1 MAEEPVSNLEINPTE
16 DQKTDFGLIRPRSI
30 YNEMSESYLDYAMSV
45 IVARALPDVRD
56 GLKPVQRRVLYTMR
70 ELGLTPGAKHQKSA
84 KIIGLVMGSYHP
96 HGDMAIYDSMARMAQ
111 WWSLKL
117 PLVNGQGNFGSMDGD
132 PPAAMRYTEAR
143 MSPAA
148 EYLLM
153 DIDKETVDW
162 RENYDGTR
170 QEPVVLPARLP
181 NLLING
187 SQGIAVGMASN
198 IPPHNINEVIEA
210 LLLLM
215 DEPEAELDK
224 VIDVIKGPDFPTG
237 GIIYDQVKIK
247 EALSTGRGGIIIRG
261 QAEIEEEKNRS
272 RIIITEL
279 PYQTNKATFITHI
292 AELVKSKKIEGISDI
307 RDETDRQAGVRVV
320 IDLKA
325 GATASKILNQLYSL
339 TELQSVVHYNL
350 VALTE
355 GIQPR
360 LMNIVEVLN
369 EFIAYRIIVVTRRTE
384 YELKVAK
391 AKAHIL
397 EGLKIALDHL
407 DAIIKL
413 IRQSK
418 DRDDAKKALQDTY
431 KLSELQANAILDMRL
446 SQLANL
452 ERQKVYDDYEAIT
465 KVIADLED
473 ILAKPE
479 RITKII
485 KAELAEVK
493 EKFGK
498 ERQTK
503 VEPLPLGDF
512 SAIDLIPEEQ
522 VLITLTAG
530 NYIKRLPPDT
540 YRSQLRG
547 GKGVIGMSTRE
558 EDSIQ
563 QILSASSHDQILFFT
578 QFGRVFKVASY
589 EIPATT
595 RQSKGVALPNLI
607 NIQSGEKVTAML
619 AVGNED
625 DNQFLFFATKKG
637 LVKRV
642 ASSQFAKIRRSGVN
656 AIDLKKDDQLLWV
669 RKTDGRSEI
678 AEITRQGQVIVFN
691 ESEARAMGRNAAGV
705 RGIRLKAEDEVI
717 EVAVLTDQSQSVCVI
732 SEKGIGKRVEL
743 KQFRH
748 QHRGGSGIRIARLNS
763 KTGLLSDGSV
773 IDEGAKDMIIAST
786 SGQVL
791 RININSIKTLS
802 RQASGVI
809 LIRLNG
815 SDKVSSISVVND
827 NNDWREKK
835 PRDTTKRDRSLSRWS
850 VERSA
855 NRNLS

>member
-827 NNDWREKK
+827 NND
-835 PRDTTKRDRSLSRWS
+835 
-850 VERSA
+850 
-855 NRNLS
+855 

>member
-431 KLSELQANAILDMRL
+431 KLSELQASAILDMRL

-642 ASSQFAKIRRSGVN
+642 ASSQFTKIRRSGVN

-705 RGIRLKAEDEVI
+705 RGIRLKADDEVI

-827 NNDWREKK
+827 NND
-835 PRDTTKRDRSLSRWS
+835 
-850 VERSA
+850 
-855 NRNLS
+855 